1 MTFTYRVFYEDD
13 ALLSFGKIRSKLVRA
28 KSPQKAVGKF
38 YHKYCVVPMYA
49 R

>member
-13 ALLSFGKIRSKLVRA
+13 ALLSFGKIRSKLYRA
-28 KSPQKAVGKF
+28 KSPQKAVEKF
-38 YHKYCVVPMYA
+38 CYKYGVVPMYV